1 MMDNFFDDNAT
12 PSFGKALLDILR
24 ITAAHK
30 ENLQSLVLLVLY
42 TGCCIHSYE
51 YDLLPDIRT
60 TLSQKHLFR
69 MELAICP
76 VDRRTGWSGM
86 VIPNH

>member
-42 TGCCIHSYE
+42 NGCCIHSYMNMT
-51 YDLLPDIRT
+51 YSRT
-60 TLSQKHLFR
+60 SGRLCHKHLFAWNLQFVLLT
-69 MELAICP
+69 EGLGG
-76 VDRRTGWSGM
+76 VGG
-86 VIPNH
+86 